1 MPGNEQ
7 RYATHRLQLPDDA
20 SGPSPASRPASAST
34 SRPASVLQPTAS
46 LSSALNELQ
55 LDVHDHHVNYFKLLV
70 VDWMI
75 ILWLTHIFYFIIGI
89 WRICGIASTTLWREP
104 TNFIRARNG
113 QAFDTVSRRTTIPWQ
128 NTETAKEAEWPIWH
142 QYMLPLWCHDE
153 RVTSASATTGFIRFI
168 SRVFFYRALNYV
180 TFVQLN

>member
-55 LDVHDHHVNYFKLLV
+55 LDAHDHHVNYFKLLV
-70 VDWMI
+70 VD
-75 ILWLTHIFYFIIGI
+75 
-89 WRICGIASTTLWREP
+89 
-104 TNFIRARNG
+104 
-113 QAFDTVSRRTTIPWQ
+113 
-128 NTETAKEAEWPIWH
+128 
-142 QYMLPLWCHDE
+142 
-153 RVTSASATTGFIRFI
+153 
-168 SRVFFYRALNYV
+168 
-180 TFVQLN
+180 